1 MVQAIDG
8 CCMQIAAE
16 RLQRDP
22 IGGLAWRDYRV
33 IREVLPTLSDIHK
46 LLASK
51 FSPHKDR
58 RIDHDRVKLSHY
70 CG

>member
-22 IGGLAWRDYRV
+22 IGARRDYRV
-33 IREVLPTLSDIHK
+33 IREVLPILSDIHK
-46 LLASK
+46 LLASE

-58 RIDHDRVKLSHY
+58 CIDHDRVKLSHY